1 MKTRYAKRRKK
12 LKIMVFIVLVSI
24 GILFAL
30 FVKKN
35 KNEHEGINMAQA
47 CKVIAYACGY
57 QPLDGHGNYW
67 YDEYIDYVREKQI
80 FTDFKAKDAFT
91 RKYAKELFL
100 YCGVNFAEEL
110 YSYDT
115 FSNEQFSQLIYELKD
130 FFSSGDNLSWM
141 EAAVVA
147 TPDMDSQLSGWS
159 VCTDK
164 GIYSF
169 KGLKLSGKVD
179 KNCEFLTCGS
189 EILMF
194 VKETG
199 SEVTYKNV
207 WIYKIENNKMYIDLY
222 GIKRKFQ
229 VGNIENTGSVM
240 ADVSLE
246 NKKIDAI
253 NLKKDTISGKVLSV
267 SDEYIEITGYGK
279 VFVDNNFVRYNLTD
293 YSADRDVNNIVIGYD
308 LQDFIVAGGK
318 ICGAF
323 LSKGFSP
330 GNIRVLLKTT
340 GYADIFHNKVSVT
353 SDNGYKVCFD
363 EKEIH
368 VDAGNISEFDISDS
382 KFDNG
387 RIEIKPDTADGK
399 IKVTNISRSQ
409 GNPEYYGIIELSLWD
424 EGIVIINE
432 TDIEQYLKT
441 VVPSEMPVSFGVEAL
456 KVQAVCA
463 RSYAYKHLTNVG
475 YALYG
480 AHVDDS
486 TQFQVYNNNL
496 EFDASNQ
503 AILATKG
510 EMLRYGDDVVQAY
523 YYSTSCGSGTDVTL
537 WGSSK
542 ESYPYYES
550 RDIGSSE
557 RNINYMDEESFASFI
572 KQKYDSDYDSTCN
585 YYRWK
590 MTVSDKDL
598 SSSFDSKI
606 SDVGIIQNIYVRK
619 RVSGGAAVSVVVEG
633 DKNTVTLGSESLIRQ
648 AFGNAAVTLE
658 TNGGTVNTPY
668 LPSTFCIFESQEKDG
683 EKYFVIT
690 GGGFGHGI
698 GMSQN
703 AVNAMTKRGMSYKDI
718 LEFFYPGTK
727 VA

>member
-1 MKTRYAKRRKK
+1 M
-12 LKIMVFIVLVSI
+12 
-24 GILFAL
+24 
-30 FVKKN
+30 
-35 KNEHEGINMAQA
+35 
-47 CKVIAYACGY
+47 
-57 QPLDGHGNYW
+57 
-67 YDEYIDYVREKQI
+67 
-80 FTDFKAKDAFT
+80 
-91 RKYAKELFL
+91 
-100 YCGVNFAEEL
+100 
-110 YSYDT
+110 
-115 FSNEQFSQLIYELKD
+115 
-130 FFSSGDNLSWM
+130 
-141 EAAVVA
+141 
-147 TPDMDSQLSGWS
+147 
-159 VCTDK
+159 CTDK

-179 KNCEFLTCGS
+179 KNCVFLTCGS

-199 SEVTYKNV
+199 AEVIYKNV

-229 VGNIENTGSVM
+229 VGNIENIGSAL

-619 RVSGGAAVSVVVEG
+619 EYQVE
-633 DKNTVTLGSESLIRQ
+633 
-648 AFGNAAVTLE
+648 
-658 TNGGTVNTPY
+658 
-668 LPSTFCIFESQEKDG
+668 LP
-683 EKYFVIT
+683 
-690 GGGFGHGI
+690 
-698 GMSQN
+698 
-703 AVNAMTKRGMSYKDI
+703 
-718 LEFFYPGTK
+718 
-727 VA
+727 

>member
-35 KNEHEGINMAQA
+35 KSEHEGINMAQA

-57 QPLDGHGNYW
+57 QPSDGHGNYW

-91 RKYAKELFL
+91 RKYAKELFS
-100 YCGVNFAEEL
+100 YCGVNFTEEL

-147 TPDMDSQLSGWS
+147 TPDMDSQLSGWN

-179 KNCEFLTCGS
+179 KNCVFLTCGS

-199 SEVTYKNV
+199 TEVIYKNV

-229 VGNIENTGSVM
+229 VGNIENIGSAL

-633 DKNTVTLGSESLIRQ
+633 DKNTVTLDSESLIRQ

-668 LPSTFCIFESQEKDG
+668 LPSTFCIFESQEKMV
-683 EKYFVIT
+683 K
-690 GGGFGHGI
+690 
-698 GMSQN
+698 N
-703 AVNAMTKRGMSYKDI
+703 I
-718 LEFFYPGTK
+718 L
-727 VA
+727 